1 MNNVLAIAHREL
13 KSYFASPIAYIV
25 IGFAALLFGFFFVN
39 LLLYFDRMSLQAG
52 SGFGGPE
59 SVNVNE
65 MLISPLFLN
74 ISVILLFTL
83 PLVTMRT
90 YSEEKRTGTIELLLT
105 APLTD
110 LQIVLGKFLGGLV
123 LYLAMLGITVIHIGF
138 LFAFGNPEWRPVLT
152 GYLGLLLMGGCFLS
166 LGLFVSSLTR
176 NQIVA
181 GMVTFA
187 VFLMFWIINWISA
200 FTGPTTQSVL
210 NYLSITEHLN
220 DFARGVIDTKHLVYY
235 FSFIAFSL
243 FLTVRAV
250 DSERWRG

>member
-1 MNNVLAIAHREL
+1 MNNILAIAHKEL
-13 KSYFASPIAYIV
+13 KSYFASPIAYVV
-25 IGFAALLFGFFFVN
+25 IGFAAILFGWFFIN
-39 LLLYFDRMSLQAG
+39 LLYYFDRMSLQ
-52 SGFGGPE
+52 SGLGGPD
-59 SVNVNE
+59 SAVNVNE

-74 ISVILLFTL
+74 VSVILLFTL

-90 YSEEKRTGTIELLLT
+90 YSEEKRSGTIELLLT

-110 LQIVLGKFLGGLV
+110 VQIVVGKFLGALV
-123 LYLAMLGITVIHIGF
+123 LYAAMMSVTLVHIGF
-138 LFAFGNPEWRPVLT
+138 LFAFGNPEWQPVVT

-181 GMVTFA
+181 GMITFA
-187 VFLMFWIINWISA
+187 VFLMFWVINWIA
-200 FTGPTTQSVL
+200 TFTGPTTQAVL

-220 DFARGVIDTKHLVYY
+220 DFARGVIDTKHVIYY
-235 FSFIAFSL
+235 VSFIAFSL